1 MRWIKFIILLGILA
15 LGGYAASMYFV
26 EESKSFTIEKDINY
40 PIEKVYPQF
49 NNFQNFTRWN
59 QYFKESK
66 TLAVNYFQP
75 YEGQGASITFNDDH
89 SEVKGEMYIRYEN
102 PYKTLRY
109 QLFEKDNE
117 NPYLIDVKFKVVS
130 PTKTKITWF
139 VHTPKQPWMKRS
151 ANLWAESIF
160 VERLDKSIT
169 NLSNLL
175 SNKVD
180 KDAMLTSIKYDSLMV
195 EETEGQLLL
204 GVNVS
209 TANKG
214 DLLIKNIVMNH
225 NKVFNY
231 VTSDLGKQEDEI
243 GFPTMLTEA
252 TNYKDKE
259 VSYFYG
265 IPLSKRIGISDNNF
279 SFKTINATKQY
290 VIYYKGNY
298 KNRVSAIQEL
308 LQKAKKDTMRYGELQ
323 QIFIEPPLEN
333 GEVNV
338 KFALPV
344 FK

>member
-26 EESKSFTIEKDINY
+26 EESKSFTIEKEINY

-49 NNFQNFTRWN
+49 NNFQSFTRWN

-66 TLAVNYFQP
+66 SLVINHFQP
-75 YEGQGASITFNDDH
+75 YEGQGASVTFNDAN
-89 SEVKGEMYIRYEN
+89 SEIKGEMYIRYEN

-109 QLFEKDNE
+109 QLFEKNNE

-180 KDAMLTSIKYDSLMV
+180 KDALLTSIKYDSLMV

-231 VTSDLGKQEDEI
+231 VTSDLDKQEDEI
-243 GFPTMLTEA
+243 GLPTMLTEA

-279 SFKTINATKQY
+279 SFKTLNASKQY
-290 VIYYKGNY
+290 VLYYKGNY
-298 KNRVSAIQEL
+298 NNRNKAIQEL